1 MTKQFD
7 DLARALAGGMP
18 RRQALKLFVLG
29 TLGLWSAPQAAM
41 AADRDAQFALN
52 IIPFTH
58 TRTPTATSTR
68 TATGT
73 PTGTATGTPTGTAT
87 GTPTGTPTVT
97 PTATPVSIGTPTGT
111 GSPGDSTPEAGSGT
125 LLGTGLVAA
134 LAAAILLRRRAL
146 RRDQPGPS
154 VDSSPEEEPQ

>member
-73 PTGTATGTPTGTAT
+73 PTGTATGTPTATASGTAT
-87 GTPTGTPTVT
+87 GTPTGTPIPSAV
-97 PTATPVSIGTPTGT
+97 PTGT
-111 GSPGDSTPEAGSGT
+111 GSPGDATPEAGSGT
-125 LLGTGLVAA
+125 LLGTGLVATV
-134 LAAAILLRRRAL
+134 AAGVLLRRRAL
-146 RRDQPGPS
+146 RRDQPGPA
-154 VDSSPEEEPQ
+154 VDSSPEEGPR

>member
-52 IIPFTH
+52 SLPFTH
-58 TRTPTATSTR
+58 TRTPTATPTR

-73 PTGTATGTPTGTAT
+73 PTGTATGTPTGTPIPSAV
-87 GTPTGTPTVT
+87 PTV
-97 PTATPVSIGTPTGT
+97 T

-134 LAAAILLRRRAL
+134 VAAGLLLRRRAP
-146 RRDQPGPS
+146 RRAQDAPA
-154 VDSSPEEEPQ
+154 VDRSREEEPH